1 MAMMAVAF
9 PILPGK
15 TDAWKRFAAELNGP
29 RKAEFEA
36 SRAKAHVREQSFHQ
50 VTPMGD
56 LVIVTLS
63 GEDPA
68 RSFGEMMHADDAFTH
83 WFVEQVKEL
92 HGVDVTAPMVGGP
105 PSTLVIDSGEGGR
118 PR

>member
-1 MAMMAVAF
+1 MAIQDLQGHA
-9 PILPGK
+9 
-15 TDAWKRFAAELNGP
+15 
-29 RKAEFEA
+29 
-36 SRAKAHVREQSFHQ
+36 
-50 VTPMGD
+50 TPMGD

-63 GEDPA
+63 GEDPG
-68 RSFGEMMHADDAFTH
+68 RSFAEMSSADDAFTR

-92 HGVDVTAPMVGGP
+92 NGIDAAAPMAGGP

>member
-15 TDAWKRFAAELNGP
+15 TEAWNHFIAELNGA

-36 SRAKAHVREQSFHQ
+36 SRQKAHVREQTFFQS
-50 VTPMGD
+50 TPMGD

-68 RSFGEMMHADDAFTH
+68 RSFAEMSSADDAFTR
-83 WFVEQVKEL
+83 WFVEHVKEL
-92 HGVDVTAPMVGGP
+92 HGVDVSAPMAGGP
-105 PSTLVIDSGEGGR
+105 PSKLVIDSGEGGR